1 MSYYQFDDLYCHHCD
16 SKTYINHR
24 PYRVNGDKMVWF
36 DAFVSSVTL
45 YSLLRTFDVW
55 STKLCLARLNPEMH
69 EVNPV
74 VVPLIRKMG
83 FNKTMLVTW
92 IPLAIAIGF
101 VDALYAYPLIGIPAL
116 WLVFGLFHLIAAAN
130 NIQLY
135 YQTKIF
141 GVEVIEENTKRI
153 IRMLKTM
160 STFSKITFLLKTNI
174 LNLFFTIY
182 GIVALILFSILLSS
196 LNIYPIAP
204 IPILLVVGPPIMVLD
219 LIMFFPV
226 MIFGSLIISLRRLR
240 MNSEHILDQESRN
253 FIILSVEFVEAIL
266 YEAREKGANC
276 IQLPLLERYIRR
288 GGETGGT

>member
-1 MSYYQFDDLYCHHCD
+1 M
-16 SKTYINHR
+16 I
-24 PYRVNGDKMVWF
+24 WF
-36 DAFVSSVTL
+36 NAFISSLML
-45 YSLLRTFDVW
+45 YSVLRYVDVW

-74 VVPLIRKMG
+74 VAPLIKKMG

-92 IPLAIAIGF
+92 IPTAIVIGF
-101 VDALYAYPLIGIPAL
+101 IDAFYLYPMIGIPAL

-160 STFSKITFLLKTNI
+160 STFSKIAFLLKTNI

-182 GIVALILFSILLSS
+182 GIVALVLFSILLSS

-226 MIFGSLIISLRRLR
+226 MIFGSLIISLRRLK
-240 MNSEHILDQESRN
+240 MNNEHIFAQKGRN

-266 YEAREKGANC
+266 REAQEKGANC
-276 IQLPLLERYIRR
+276 IQLPLLDEYTRR
-288 GGETGGT
+288 GGETNGT